1 MIITKKDINMLRR
14 KFWRISDELEREIL
28 AKFGE
33 EPEPDENGHFH
44 ITNKKSYGEKSK
56 ETKKEKEVDRP
67 RKKLN
72 VITTGAINVS
82 KRGEV

>member
-44 ITNKKSYGEKSK
+44 EYTEQDLYEQI
-56 ETKKEKEVDRP
+56 
-67 RKKLN
+67 RKIAQN
-72 VITTGAINVS
+72 
-82 KRGEV
+82 RH